1 MGTEELKG
9 HEKIT
14 AIQAALREE
23 GIDAW
28 LFYNFRGSN
37 VFATRILDLPKHLMH
52 TRRYF
57 YLVPASGTPHK
68 LVHAIEQWN
77 LDSLP
82 GEKSI
87 YLSWGSLE
95 QGLGT
100 MLKGLKR
107 VAMEYSPRNAIPYVS
122 NVDAGTVEVVRSCG
136 VDVVSSANLV
146 QRFEARWDE
155 EQLKDNIETAKHLR
169 EIVDQAFG
177 FIRGR
182 ITSGAP
188 VSEYD
193 VQQFMLAEFSRRGI
207 MTESDPNCSVNEN
220 SANPHY
226 EPTKEIH
233 SPIKR
238 GDFVLLDLWAKKNV
252 PRSVYADITWVG
264 YVGESVPEEFK
275 KIFQIVKS
283 ARNAALEFV
292 RTGMREGRDI
302 YGWQADD
309 AARAVIKRQGFGEL
323 FMHRTGHSIG
333 EVIHGNGANLDNLE
347 TRDERKIIPQTSF
360 SIEPGIYLAGR
371 FGVRSEI
378 DVYIS
383 AEREV
388 LVTGEPMQE
397 DVVAIL
403 A

>member
-1 MGTEELKG
+1 
-9 HEKIT
+9 
-14 AIQAALREE
+14 
-23 GIDAW
+23 
-28 LFYNFRGSN
+28 
-37 VFATRILDLPKHLMH
+37 
-52 TRRYF
+52 
-57 YLVPASGTPHK
+57 
-68 LVHAIEQWN
+68 
-77 LDSLP
+77 
-82 GEKSI
+82 
-87 YLSWGSLE
+87 
-95 QGLGT
+95 
-100 MLKGLKR
+100 
-107 VAMEYSPRNAIPYVS
+107 MEYSPRNAIPYVS

-155 EQLKDNIETAKHLR
+155 EQLKDNIETAEHLR